1 MPYYIDLVRLTYLN
15 GKEAGLADI
24 QEEID
29 RARRK
34 YFDVPEIQLKM
45 DRRQVALDIVKKRV
59 AAEKAEVL
67 SPYYTSN

>member
-1 MPYYIDLVRLTYLN
+1 MKDYENLVRLTYLN

-34 YFDVPEIQLKM
+34 YFDVPEIQLRM
-45 DRRQVALDIVKKRV
+45 DRRQAALDVVKKRV
-59 AAEKAEVL
+59 ADEKAEVL